1 MQRHEQRS
9 EILRF
14 ILHHT
19 VRGFAQNDTR
29 LAGCCGCKAIES
41 SGGSGYHRVLSAS
54 EEESMKTDIHPEYHE
69 VTVACACGNTFKTRS
84 TYKSDIIHLEICS
97 NCHPFFTGK
106 QKLVDSAGRVER
118 FQRKYGRKTEPAAAK
133 A

>member
-1 MQRHEQRS
+1 
-9 EILRF
+9 
-14 ILHHT
+14 
-19 VRGFAQNDTR
+19 
-29 LAGCCGCKAIES
+29 
-41 SGGSGYHRVLSAS
+41 
-54 EEESMKTDIHPEYHE
+54 MKKEIHPEYHD

-118 FQRKYGRKTEPAAAK
+118 FQRSTGVRPSPRLPKPESRGQASGQDGEGGNAEMGKWSHPFGPSPFSLCPFPRLP
-133 A
+133 